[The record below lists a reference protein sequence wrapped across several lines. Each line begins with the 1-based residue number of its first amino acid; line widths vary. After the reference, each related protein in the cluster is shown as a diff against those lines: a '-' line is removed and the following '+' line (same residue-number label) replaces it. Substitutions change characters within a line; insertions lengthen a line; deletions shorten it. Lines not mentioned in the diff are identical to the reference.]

1 MQIYL
6 IYLCTTNTNLKSKKD
21 TKYRRI
27 NNAVF
32 IEIVLSETK
41 ISLLKA
47 KYNKIL

>member
-27 NNAVF
+27 DNANF
-32 IEIVLSETK
+32 IEIVQNKEK
-41 ISLLKA
+41 IWRELKE
-47 KYNKIL
+47 K